1 MALWRFSMSDSRSNL
16 CVLLLAVASR
26 LALLCAALGL
36 LLAAPAWSEARACG
50 VVRVPNWAL
59 HVRTDGADCAAAR
72 DIARIAHNHNPSYPA
87 RINFNTRQFPRF
99 AYRRYLLH
107 GSGEQYLTRLR
118 TKYCTGAAVPYCARI
133 RSNAHHP
140 AD

>member
-26 LALLCAALGL
+26 LALLGAALGL

-50 VVRVPNWAL
+50 VVRVPNWDL
-59 HVRTDGADCAAAR
+59 HVRTNGADCAAAR

-87 RINFNTRQFPRF
+87 RSR
-99 AYRRYLLH
+99 YRR
-107 GSGEQYLTRLR
+107 
-118 TKYCTGAAVPYCARI
+118 
-133 RSNAHHP
+133 
-140 AD
+140 